1 VRLCQT
7 TALAVPVRRGVVLLR
22 AVPVLVVAHRAQED
36 NVPAVRRVPV
46 ALHARADRAPAVQSV
61 PEARVVKA
69 VPGVRL
75 AKVALEPVLRSTA
88 IVRRVLARVGRV
100 VTVMRLAVA
109 VRAAMIP
116 RRVASGASANHTVSG
131 ASANHTVSGPS
142 ANHTVSAA
150 SANHTVSGASASL
163 TVSAAS
169 ASHTVSG
176 VSASHTVSVG
186 VVRRVLVRAGRVAM
200 VMRLAVAVHAT
211 MIALV
216 VTIDRVAK
224 KLPNV
229 H

>member
-1 VRLCQT
+1 
-7 TALAVPVRRGVVLLR
+7 VVLLR
-22 AVPVLVVAHRAQED
+22 AVPVLVVARRAQED
-36 NVPAVRRVPV
+36 NVRAVRRVPV
-46 ALHARADRAPAVQSV
+46 ALHARADRVPAVQRV

-75 AKVALEPVLRSTA
+75 VKVALEPVLRSTA

-100 VTVMRLAVA
+100 VMVMRLAVA
-109 VRAAMIP
+109 ARAAMIP
-116 RRVASGASANHTVSG
+116 RRVASAA
-131 ASANHTVSGPS
+131 S

-150 SANHTVSGASASL
+150 SANHTVSAASASL

-169 ASHTVSG
+169 ASLTVSG
-176 VSASHTVSVG
+176 ASASLTVSEG
-186 VVRRVLVRAGRVAM
+186 VVRRVLVRVGRVAM
-200 VMRLAVAVHAT
+200 VMRLVVAVHAA

-224 KLPNV
+224 KLSSV

>member
-1 VRLCQT
+1 M
-7 TALAVPVRRGVVLLR
+7 RRGVVLLR
-22 AVPVLVVAHRAQED
+22 AVPVLVVARRAQED

-46 ALHARADRAPAVQSV
+46 ALHARADRVPAVQRV
-61 PEARVVKA
+61 PGARVVKA

-75 AKVALEPVLRSTA
+75 VKVALEPVLRSTA

-109 VRAAMIP
+109 ARAAMIP
-116 RRVASGASANHTVSG
+116 RRVASAA
-131 ASANHTVSGPS
+131 S

-150 SANHTVSGASASL
+150 SANHTVSGASAN
-163 TVSAAS
+163 
-169 ASHTVSG
+169 HTVSG
-176 VSASHTVSVG
+176 VSASLTVSGASASLTVSEG
-186 VVRRVLVRAGRVAM
+186 VVRRVLVRVGRVAM
-200 VMRLAVAVHAT
+200 VMRLVVAVHAA

-224 KLPNV
+224 KLSSV

>member
-1 VRLCQT
+1 
-7 TALAVPVRRGVVLLR
+7 VVLLR
-22 AVPVLVVAHRAQED
+22 AVPVLVVARRAQED
-36 NVPAVRRVPV
+36 NVRAVRRVPV
-46 ALHARADRAPAVQSV
+46 ALHARADRVPAVQRV

-75 AKVALEPVLRSTA
+75 VKVALEPVLRSTA

-109 VRAAMIP
+109 ARAAMIP
-116 RRVASGASANHTVSG
+116 RRVASAA
-131 ASANHTVSGPS
+131 S

-150 SANHTVSGASASL
+150 SANHTVSGASAN
-163 TVSAAS
+163 
-169 ASHTVSG
+169 HTVSG
-176 VSASHTVSVG
+176 VSASLTVSGASASLTVSEG
-186 VVRRVLVRAGRVAM
+186 VVRRVLVRVGRVAM
-200 VMRLAVAVHAT
+200 VMRLVVAVHAA

-224 KLPNV
+224 KLSSV

>member
-1 VRLCQT
+1 M
-7 TALAVPVRRGVVLLR
+7 RRGVVLLR
-22 AVPVLVVAHRAQED
+22 AVPVLVVARRAQED

-46 ALHARADRAPAVQSV
+46 ALHARADRVPAVQRV

-116 RRVASGASANHTVSG
+116 RRVASGASASL
-131 ASANHTVSGPS
+131 
-142 ANHTVSAA
+142 
-150 SANHTVSGASASL
+150 TVSGASASL
-163 TVSAAS
+163 TVSE
-169 ASHTVSG
+169 
-176 VSASHTVSVG
+176 G
-186 VVRRVLVRAGRVAM
+186 VVRRVLVRVGRVAM
-200 VMRLAVAVHAT
+200 VMRLVVAVHVT

-224 KLPNV
+224 KLSSV

>member
-1 VRLCQT
+1 M
-7 TALAVPVRRGVVLLR
+7 RRGVVLLR

-131 ASANHTVSGPS
+131 PS

>member
-1 VRLCQT
+1 
-7 TALAVPVRRGVVLLR
+7 VVLLR
-22 AVPVLVVAHRAQED
+22 AVPVLVVARRAQED
-36 NVPAVRRVPV
+36 NVRAVRRVPV
-46 ALHARADRAPAVQSV
+46 ALHARADRVPAVQRV

-75 AKVALEPVLRSTA
+75 VKVALEPVLRSTA

-109 VRAAMIP
+109 ARAAMIP
-116 RRVASGASANHTVSG
+116 RRVASAASANHTVS
-131 ASANHTVSGPS
+131 AAS

-150 SANHTVSGASASL
+150 SANHTVSGASAN
-163 TVSAAS
+163 
-169 ASHTVSG
+169 HTVSG
-176 VSASHTVSVG
+176 VSASLTVSGASASLTVSVG
-186 VVRRVLVRAGRVAM
+186 VVRRVLARVGRVVT
-200 VMRLAVAVHAT
+200 VMRLAVAARAA

-224 KLPNV
+224 KLSSV

>member
-1 VRLCQT
+1 
-7 TALAVPVRRGVVLLR
+7 VVLLR
-22 AVPVLVVAHRAQED
+22 AVPVLVVARRARED

-46 ALHARADRAPAVQSV
+46 ALHARADRVPAVQRV

-75 AKVALEPVLRSTA
+75 VKVALEPVLRSTA

-109 VRAAMIP
+109 ARAAMIP
-116 RRVASGASANHTVSG
+116 RRVASGASASHTVSG
-131 ASANHTVSGPS
+131 ASASHTVSGAS
-142 ANHTVSAA
+142 ASHTVSGASASHTVSA
-150 SANHTVSGASASL
+150 ASASL

-169 ASHTVSG
+169 ASLTVSE
-176 VSASHTVSVG
+176 G
-186 VVRRVLVRAGRVAM
+186 VVRRVLVRVGRVAM
-200 VMRLAVAVHAT
+200 VMRLVVAVHAA

-224 KLPNV
+224 KLSSV

>member
-1 VRLCQT
+1 
-7 TALAVPVRRGVVLLR
+7 VVLLR
-22 AVPVLVVAHRAQED
+22 AVPVLVVARRAQED
-36 NVPAVRRVPV
+36 NVRAVRRVPV
-46 ALHARADRAPAVQSV
+46 ALHARADRVPAVQRV

-75 AKVALEPVLRSTA
+75 VKVALEPVLRSTA

-109 VRAAMIP
+109 ARAAMIP
-116 RRVASGASANHTVSG
+116 RRVASA
-131 ASANHTVSGPS
+131 
-142 ANHTVSAA
+142 
-150 SANHTVSGASASL
+150 ASASL

-169 ASHTVSG
+169 ASLTVSG
-176 VSASHTVSVG
+176 ASASLTVSGASASLAVSVG
-186 VVRRVLVRAGRVAM
+186 VVRRVLVRVGRVAM
-200 VMRLAVAVHAT
+200 VMRLVVAVHVT

-224 KLPNV
+224 KLSSV

>member
-1 VRLCQT
+1 
-7 TALAVPVRRGVVLLR
+7 VVLLR
-22 AVPVLVVAHRAQED
+22 EVPVLVVARRAQED

-46 ALHARADRAPAVQSV
+46 ALHARADRVPAVQRV
-61 PEARVVKA
+61 PGARVVKA

-75 AKVALEPVLRSTA
+75 VKVALEPVLRSTA

-109 VRAAMIP
+109 ARAAMIP
-116 RRVASGASANHTVSG
+116 RRVASAASASLTVSAASASHTVSG
-131 ASANHTVSGPS
+131 ASAS
-142 ANHTVSAA
+142 
-150 SANHTVSGASASL
+150 HTVSGASASL

-169 ASHTVSG
+169 ASLTVSAA
-176 VSASHTVSVG
+176 SASHTVSAASASLTVSEG
-186 VVRRVLVRAGRVAM
+186 VVRRVLVRVGRVAM
-200 VMRLAVAVHAT
+200 VMRLVVAVHAA

-224 KLPNV
+224 KLSSV